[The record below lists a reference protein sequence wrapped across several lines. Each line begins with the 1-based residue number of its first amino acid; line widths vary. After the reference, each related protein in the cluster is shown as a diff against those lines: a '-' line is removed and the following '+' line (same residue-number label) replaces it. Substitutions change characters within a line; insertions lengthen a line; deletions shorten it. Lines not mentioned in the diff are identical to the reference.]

1 MLVTTIPNAK
11 QKLGQLKRLAQLKQ
25 RFRGTQRQGRSQPP
39 FEIESYPPEIAKP
52 PLGTLA
58 ENQEEIAKADSDR
71 KKEIDRINRKNY
83 QNAIA
88 YGKQVIRGVKDMQ
101 SLRDRLLKVGQKKA
115 ERYVDRHI
123 TINLDGHP
131 SGDLTQMIR
140 DILVDFYRLTGK
152 EFHKTLEKVVYLG
165 EDAGSSDRL
174 KLINI
179 GDYDSDEEY
188 KASLFH
194 ELGHHFEYRCSLEV
208 RGIIEQ
214 FYKDKKTRKTK
225 NKDKDFWAEKY
236 LGDFID
242 PYVGKHYP
250 EDETR
255 DSEQLSKQYYP
266 SGDTEVLST
275 GFEYFSSPE
284 LMEEL
289 LQKDDRHFA
298 LMIALLAV

>member
-1 MLVTTIPNAK
+1 MLVTNIPNAK
-11 QKLGQLKRLAQLKQ
+11 KKLGQLKRLAQLKQ
-25 RFRGTQRQGRSQPP
+25 RSQPP
-39 FEIESYPPEIAKP
+39 FNLESYPPEITKP
-52 PLGTLA
+52 PLGTLT
-58 ENQEEIAKADSDR
+58 ENQEEIAKADGDR

-152 EFHKTLEKVVYLG
+152 EFHKTLERVVYLG

-179 GDYDSDEEY
+179 GNYDSDEEY
-188 KASLFH
+188 KSSLFH
-194 ELGHHFEYRCSLEV
+194 ELGHHFEYGCPVEV
-208 RGIIEQ
+208 RGIIER
-214 FYKDKKTRKTK
+214 FYKDKKTQKTK
-225 NKDKDFWAEKY
+225 NKDRDFWAEKY
-236 LGDFID
+236 LGDFVD

-250 EDETR
+250 EDESR
-255 DSEQLSKQYYP
+255 DSEQLSKEYYP

-275 GFEYFSSPE
+275 GFEYFSNPK

-298 LMIALLAV
+298 LMVALLAV

>member
-1 MLVTTIPNAK
+1 MLITNIPNAK
-11 QKLGQLKRLAQLKQ
+11 EKLGQLKRLARLKQ
-25 RFRGTQRQGRSQPP
+25 RLRGAQRQGRSHPP
-39 FEIESYPPEIAKP
+39 FEIESYPPEISKP
-52 PLGTLA
+52 TLGVLS

-71 KKEIDRINRKNY
+71 QKQIDRINRKNY
-83 QNAIA
+83 RNAIA
-88 YGKQVIRGVKDMQ
+88 YGRQMIRSVKNMRVF
-101 SLRDRLLKVGQKKA
+101 RDRLLKIGQATAK
-115 ERYVDRHI
+115 RYVDRYI
-123 TINLDGHP
+123 VINLGGHP
-131 SGDLTQMIR
+131 SGDLRPLAR
-140 DILVDFYRLTGK
+140 DILADFYRLTGK

-165 EDAGSSDRL
+165 KDAGSSDRL

-179 GDYDSDEEY
+179 GNYDSDEEY

-194 ELGHHFEYRCSLEV
+194 ELGHHFEYGCSLEV

-236 LGDFID
+236 LGDFVD

-250 EDETR
+250 EDESR
-255 DSEQLSKQYYP
+255 DSEQLSKEYYP

-275 GFEYFSSPE
+275 GFEYFSSPD
-284 LMEEL
+284 LMREL
-289 LQKDDRHFA
+289 LQKDERHFA